1 MSIQYPFRASK
12 SRLTKQQEKIEL
24 INQQIIKFM
33 LTLKEDK
40 DAGSLWIDL
49 KNIGLDISH
58 SSFNN
63 KLKKLVA
70 AGHIEKRSFGYNKH
84 YHHVKI

>member
-12 SRLTKQQEKIEL
+12 SRLTKQQEKMEL
-24 INQQIIKFM
+24 INQHIIKFM
-33 LTLKEDK
+33 LTLNEDK

-49 KNIGLDISH
+49 KNTGLNISH

-63 KLKKLVA
+63 KLKKLVTI
-70 AGHIEKRSFGYNKH
+70 GLIEKRSFGYNKH
-84 YHHVKI
+84 FYRVKN